1 MKKQVFSLILGLSLF
16 GCSDVLAGSSESDY
30 ASYYKKAQK
39 EYESGN
45 KQSAL
50 DDLNKAINLN
60 PNDAN
65 VYNDRGL
72 LKDELG
78 DKQGALDDLNKAIS
92 LNPKLAL
99 AYFTRGYLKNDL
111 RDKQGALDDFKKAAE
126 LYKKEGNTDS
136 YNTTIKLIRKLSH

>member
-1 MKKQVFSLILGLSLF
+1 MNP
-16 GCSDVLAGSSESDY
+16 AE
-30 ASYYKKAQK
+30 ASAYY
-39 EYESGN
+39 N
-45 KQSAL
+45 
-50 DDLNKAINLN
+50 
-60 PNDAN
+60 
-65 VYNDRGL
+65 RGYI
-72 LKDELG
+72 KDNLG